1 MANDGRDER
10 WWLDAL
16 SMVPEPRA
24 DEERA
29 DRTRARCLEA
39 LARQRASGRGW
50 RRRVRSWTPVL
61 EAAGVAALA
70 LFYLGGAVRHAL
82 TLLGR

>member
-1 MANDGRDER
+1 MADNGRDER
-10 WWLDAL
+10 WWLDTL
-16 SMVPEPRA
+16 SMLPEPRA

-29 DRTRARCLEA
+29 ARTRARCLEV
-39 LARQRASGRGW
+39 LARQRARGQGW
-50 RRRVRSWTPVL
+50 RGRVRHWIPVL

>member
-1 MANDGRDER
+1 MADDGRDEGR
-10 WWLDAL
+10 WLDAL
-16 SMVPEPRA
+16 SMLPEPRA
-24 DEERA
+24 DQERA
-29 DRTRARCLEA
+29 ARTRARCLEA
-39 LARQRASGRGW
+39 LARQRASSRGW
-50 RRRVRSWTPVL
+50 RGRVRAWIPAL

>member
-1 MANDGRDER
+1 MADDERDER

-16 SMVPEPRA
+16 SMLPEPRA

-29 DRTRARCLEA
+29 ARTRARCMEA
-39 LARQRASGRGW
+39 LARKRARGQGW
-50 RRRVRSWTPVL
+50 RWRVRNWTPVL

>member
-1 MANDGRDER
+1 MADNGCDER
-10 WWLDAL
+10 WWLDTL
-16 SMVPEPRA
+16 SMLPEPRA

-29 DRTRARCLEA
+29 ARTRARCLEG
-39 LARQRASGRGW
+39 LARQRARCSGW
-50 RRRVRSWTPVL
+50 RGRVRAWIPAL